1 MIRFQKYLVAA
12 FLGLWSVMAMG
23 QKADFEIRNFCERTT
38 DLSAINSNYID
49 LNGNPAA
56 LIRFTV
62 RDSQFEFEANWGIFA
77 QENKTGEVY
86 LYVPQD
92 TKRLTIRHPR
102 LGVLKDYEIPVKI
115 RSKMTYGADIVI
127 TEKARPKQEPQQVVS
142 KEPVTA
148 PSHQPQL
155 QPQSVSPKGK
165 TKSDFHF
172 YAGVGLNAVSL
183 MGPSVNLGIRNKMF
197 SVEGGFAYGMDKVED
212 VRLSFSSTVNEAYD
226 YSCMKAWARLG
237 VNFDTKKFRITPQA
251 GATFNMISGKTASG
265 TSSTTDYFK
274 DANPMSILAAVRL
287 SYEVA
292 DHLRVHLTPQYD
304 FSLGGDQIYEVIK
317 QGDSKL
323 KAWGEGFGINAGIIY
338 EF

>member
-1 MIRFQKYLVAA
+1 MILCRKFLFVAS
-12 FLGLWSVMAMG
+12 FLLWSLMSMG
-23 QKADFEIRNFCERTT
+23 QNADFEIRNFHERTT
-38 DLSAINSNYID
+38 DLSAISSNYKD
-49 LNGNPAA
+49 LNKLPAA

-62 RDSQFEFEANWGIFA
+62 RDPEFEFSSNWGILGI
-77 QENKTGEVY
+77 ERKTGEVY

-102 LGVLKDYEIPVKI
+102 LGVLQDYEIPVRI
-115 RSKMTYGADIVI
+115 QSKVTYGADIVI

-142 KEPVTA
+142 KAPVTA

-237 VNFDTKKFRITPQA
+237 VNFDTEKFRITPQA
-251 GATFNMISGKTASG
+251 GVTFNMISGKTASG
-265 TSSTTDYFK
+265 TSNTTDYFK

>member
-38 DLSAINSNYID
+38 DLSAINSDYID

-127 TEKARPKQEPQQVVS
+127 TEKARPKQEPQQVVV

-165 TKSDFHF
+165 TKSDVLSEFLYKRAMKNMPGKKMRTDSSDGDLDKESNF
-172 YAGVGLNAVSL
+172 YVIRTVKCPAVLTENFFYTNKEDLLFMTSDQ
-183 MGPSVNLGIRNKMF
+183 GIQEVVRTH
-197 SVEGGFAYGMDKVED
+197 VEGVI
-212 VRLSFSSTVNEAYD
+212 D
-226 YSCMKAWARLG
+226 YL
-237 VNFDTKKFRITPQA
+237 D
-251 GATFNMISGKTASG
+251 
-265 TSSTTDYFK
+265 
-274 DANPMSILAAVRL
+274 
-287 SYEVA
+287 
-292 DHLRVHLTPQYD
+292 
-304 FSLGGDQIYEVIK
+304 SLK
-317 QGDSKL
+317 
-323 KAWGEGFGINAGIIY
+323 
-338 EF
+338 